1 MRPSLS
7 LIEESGRPSI
17 VNFGKPE
24 AVSASTRTRWAST
37 PRTAAV
43 NDVASIAHTSAPRGG
58 AERTG
63 HGRVSAPV
71 EETRRRRQRSASAG
85 RRGSGPDPEGNAVLF
100 AEAAAD

>member
-43 NDVASIAHTSAPRGG
+43 NDVASIAHTSAAQGRHRNPM
-58 AERTG
+58 
-63 HGRVSAPV
+63 GRVGAP
-71 EETRRRRQRSASAG
+71 EGEARRRLQPSVAAG
-85 RRGSGPDPEGNAVLF
+85 RRGSGG
-100 AEAAAD
+100 